1 MSYIVKQ
8 FYEPYLV
15 RIKNKDTLF
24 NHINYEVPEG
34 HNYVVQLLN
43 SMKVPLTV
51 HVLLFIDKR
60 QSLNMEEVMK
70 VIKKLIIY
78 QLQGFAAR
86 IFMKDDKFYL
96 EGYAFEILSFDVN
109 K

>member
-1 MSYIVKQ
+1 MINKGVSYIVKQ

-78 QLQGFAAR
+78 KSFKKKVGKWAEPTFA
-86 IFMKDDKFYL
+86 INF
-96 EGYAFEILSFDVN
+96 
-109 K
+109 